1 MDILTTLDW
10 ERLRAELT
18 STLATWGPR
27 VIGAL
32 LVIVAGWF
40 IARWLRKTIRRV
52 SERATIDATL
62 VPFLAALSYYGTLTL
77 TLLAAI
83 RLIGVDTTS
92 LIAVLGAAGLAIA
105 LAFQGT
111 LSNFAAGIMILLFR
125 PFRVGDVVEIG
136 GDNGT
141 IHEVSLFSTRLNTAD
156 NVRIIVPNSKVWGER
171 IKNFTANPT
180 RRIDLVVGVSYD
192 DDLDAVRELL
202 LGIVT
207 GDSRV
212 HADPAPVVEVL
223 ELADSSVNLVVRPW
237 CIREDYWPLRFEL
250 VRRIK
255 VEREA
260 AGFSIPYPQ
269 RDLHVKGP
277 VPDLKRVS

>member
-1 MDILTTLDW
+1 MDSLFTLDW
-10 ERLRAELT
+10 ERLRSELT

-27 VIGAL
+27 VVGAL
-32 LVIVAGWF
+32 LVFIAGWF
-40 IARWLRKTIRRV
+40 IARSLRKTIRRV
-52 SERATIDATL
+52 LARTALDATL
-62 VPFLAALSYYGTLTL
+62 VPFLAALVYYGTLTM

-83 RLIGVDTTS
+83 RLVGVDTTS

-136 GDNGT
+136 GDTGAVD
-141 IHEVSLFSTRLNTAD
+141 EVSLFSTRLNTAD

-192 DDLDAVRELL
+192 DDVAAVRELL
-202 LGIVT
+202 LGIIT
-207 GDSRV
+207 SEERV
-212 HADPAPVVEVL
+212 LKDPEPVVEVL
-223 ELADSSVNLVVRPW
+223 ELADSSVNFAVRPW
-237 CIREDYWPLRFEL
+237 CTREDYWPLRFDL
-250 VRRIK
+250 MRRIK
-255 VEREA
+255 VEVEA
-260 AGFSIPYPQ
+260 AGFSIPFPQ
-269 RDLHVKGP
+269 RDLHFKGEMP
-277 VPDLKRVS
+277 ELRRVS